1 MNYQL
6 ILANKIDFMFWN
18 IHSLF
23 LWICSFTSF
32 FL

>member
-23 LWICSFTSF
+23 L
-32 FL
+32 